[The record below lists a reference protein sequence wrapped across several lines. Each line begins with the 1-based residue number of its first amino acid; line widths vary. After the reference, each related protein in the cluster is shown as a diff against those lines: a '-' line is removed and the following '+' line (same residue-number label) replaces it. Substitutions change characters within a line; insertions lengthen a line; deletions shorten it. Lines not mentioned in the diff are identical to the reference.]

1 MTLSVVIC
9 HYMSLAH
16 IRLARTPEVDKV
28 ISYLRI
34 QYTLLSDAEIV
45 KLALSEKY
53 QKEIKDLP
61 LVDEETEKLIAKGL
75 EDYKNG
81 RYTAI
86 KTDAELDKYLKS
98 L

>member
-1 MTLSVVIC
+1 
-9 HYMSLAH
+9 MSQSH

-34 QYTLLSDAEIV
+34 KYVLLSEAEIV

-53 QKEIKDLP
+53 QKEMRDLP
-61 LVDEETEKLIAKGL
+61 LVDIETEKLIAKSL

-81 RYTAI
+81 RYTVLH
-86 KTDAELDKYLKS
+86 TDKDIDKYLDS

>member
-1 MTLSVVIC
+1 MTQS
-9 HYMSLAH
+9 H
-16 IRLARTPEVDKV
+16 IRIAKTPEVDKV
-28 ISYLRI
+28 ISYLRMK
-34 QYTLLSDAEIV
+34 YALLSEAEIV

-53 QKEIKDLP
+53 QKEMRDLP

-81 RYTAI
+81 RYTVLSSNEDI
-86 KTDAELDKYLKS
+86 DKYLDS

>member
-1 MTLSVVIC
+1 
-9 HYMSLAH
+9 MSQSH
-16 IRLARTPEVDKV
+16 IRIARTPEVDKV

-34 QYTLLSDAEIV
+34 KYALLSEAEIV

-53 QKEIKDLP
+53 QKEMRDLP

-81 RYTAI
+81 RYTV
-86 KTDAELDKYLKS
+86 LSSDKEIDKHFDS

>member
-1 MTLSVVIC
+1 
-9 HYMSLAH
+9 MSQAH
-16 IRLARTPEVDKV
+16 IRIAKTPDVDRV

-34 QYTLLSDAEIV
+34 KYALLSEAEIV

-53 QKEIKDLP
+53 QKEMRDLP
-61 LVDEETEKLIAKGL
+61 LVDGETEKLIAKGL
-75 EDYKNG
+75 EDYKKG
-81 RYTAI
+81 LYTSI

>member
-1 MTLSVVIC
+1 
-9 HYMSLAH
+9 MSQAH

-34 QYTLLSDAEIV
+34 KYALLSEAEIV

-53 QKEIKDLP
+53 QREMRDLP

-75 EDYKNG
+75 KDYKNG
-81 RYTAI
+81 RYTVLSTNEDI
-86 KTDAELDKYLKS
+86 DKYFDS

>member
-1 MTLSVVIC
+1 
-9 HYMSLAH
+9 MSLSH

-34 QYTLLSDAEIV
+34 KYALLSEAEIV

-53 QKEIKDLP
+53 QKEMRDLP

-75 EDYKNG
+75 KDYKNG
-81 RYTAI
+81 HYTVLS
-86 KTDAELDKYLKS
+86 TDEDIDKYLDS

>member
-1 MTLSVVIC
+1 
-9 HYMSLAH
+9 MSQAH

-28 ISYLRI
+28 ISYLRMK
-34 QYTLLSDAEIV
+34 YTLLSEAEIV

-53 QKEIKDLP
+53 QKEMRDLP

-75 EDYKNG
+75 EDYKKG
-81 RYTAI
+81 RYTSV

>member
-1 MTLSVVIC
+1 
-9 HYMSLAH
+9 MSQAH
-16 IRLARTPEVDKV
+16 IRIARTPEVDKV

-34 QYTLLSDAEIV
+34 KYTLLSEAEIV

-53 QKEIKDLP
+53 QKEMRNLP
-61 LVDEETEKLIAKGL
+61 LVDNETERLIAKGIK
-75 EDYKNG
+75 DYKNG

-86 KTDAELDKYLKS
+86 KTDEELHAYLKS